1 MGTKDGKKKRIF
13 IYNSCD
19 HQECFKEVSSQAIS
33 FTTGV
38 PAMIGGQMIL
48 KGLWKEP
55 GIWNM
60 EQRDPDPF
68 MEELKLHGLPWDII
82 ELPLD

>member
-1 MGTKDGKKKRIF
+1 
-13 IYNSCD
+13 
-19 HQECFKEVSSQAIS
+19 
-33 FTTGV
+33 
-38 PAMIGGQMIL
+38 MIGGQMIL

-55 GIWNM
+55 GVWNM

>member
-1 MGTKDGKKKRIF
+1 
-13 IYNSCD
+13 
-19 HQECFKEVSSQAIS
+19 
-33 FTTGV
+33 
-38 PAMIGGQMIL
+38 MIL

-55 GIWNM
+55 GIWNA

-68 MEELKLHGLPWDII
+68 MEELKCYGLPWDII